1 MYKIKNLN
9 SIILLVLS
17 VLFSFQ
23 ILAQKSRK
31 KFSYLQENNLNI
43 AQEEYA
49 KIKFYKV
56 SDNVIIHSNN
66 FLISRK
72 QNKYFIFEI
81 KL

>member
-1 MYKIKNLN
+1 MKKYIL
-9 SIILLVLS
+9 ILLCLTIVCS
-17 VLFSFQ
+17 TF
-23 ILAQKSRK
+23 AQKSKK